1 MRIRSLAFAATAAG
15 AVVAAAT
22 MGVSAQGPAMKMEAP
37 TKAIVVL
44 IPTATGG
51 KIAGTITFTK
61 TDKGTE
67 VKADLTGVPAGKH
80 GFHIH
85 EFGDASSPDGKA
97 AGSHF
102 DPKMAKTHGDPSKK
116 GVRHLGD
123 LGNITA
129 DDAGKAAYD
138 ELFPDLPIEVILG
151 HGVVVHEKADDFG
164 QPVGNAG
171 GRLAVGV
178 IGVAKGS

>member
-1 MRIRSLAFAATAAG
+1 MRIRSLLSAGAAASLVVATASL
-15 AVVAAAT
+15 
-22 MGVSAQGPAMKMEAP
+22 GVFAQGPSMHADTH
-37 TKAIVVL
+37 TKAVAVL
-44 IPTATGG
+44 IPTKTGG
-51 KIAGTITFTK
+51 SIAGVITFTK
-61 TDKGTE
+61 ASKGTI
-67 VKADLTGVPAGKH
+67 VKAELTGVPEGKH

-102 DPKMAKTHGDPSKK
+102 DPKMAKKHGDPWKTD
-116 GVRHLGD
+116 VRHLGD
-123 LGNITA
+123 LGNLVA
-129 DDAGKAAYD
+129 DASGKASYS
-138 ELFPDLPIEVILG
+138 EEFPDLPIGLILG

-178 IGVAKGS
+178 IGVAKGE

>member
-1 MRIRSLAFAATAAG
+1 MSIRSFVSAALATG
-15 AVVAAAT
+15 AVVALASV
-22 MGVSAQGPAMKMEAP
+22 GSAQGPAAMKGMDAP
-37 TKAIVVL
+37 TKAVAVF
-44 IPTATGG
+44 IPTKGNSVM
-51 KIAGTITFTK
+51 GTVTFSKVGEGTK
-61 TDKGTE
+61 VTAE
-67 VKADLTGVPAGKH
+67 LTGVPAGKH

-102 DPKMAKTHGDPSKK
+102 DPKMVKKHGDPNKK
-116 GVRHLGD
+116 DVRHLGD
-123 LGNITA
+123 LGNIEA
-129 DDAGKAAYD
+129 KDDGKATYD
-138 ELFPDLPIEVILG
+138 AVYPDLPIEVILG

-178 IGVAKGS
+178 IGVAKGM